1 MCGVPAEKTR
11 TISSAVDKLDKL
23 PWEDVKKEMCEE
35 KGLDDAIAD
44 KIGEYV
50 KLKGG
55 EELLQTLSADATL
68 TGNKLAKEGI
78 NEMKLLF
85 DYLNAYGIT
94 ARVCICP
101 HYLCWLKLTILDHHR
116 CPSIFHWPEV

>member
-1 MCGVPAEKTR
+1 MNHRKILDGIFAVCGVPAEKTR

-35 KGLDDAIAD
+35 KGLDAAVAD

-101 HYLCWLKLTILDHHR
+101 
-116 CPSIFHWPEV
+116 